1 MFNNITQ
8 VRTVQFYGIDTL
20 NVFTY
25 NTLTT
30 LRGAKAI
37 PGEYLE
43 HKSG

>member
-8 VRTVQFYGIDTL
+8 VRTVQFYGIIQ
-20 NVFTY
+20 Y